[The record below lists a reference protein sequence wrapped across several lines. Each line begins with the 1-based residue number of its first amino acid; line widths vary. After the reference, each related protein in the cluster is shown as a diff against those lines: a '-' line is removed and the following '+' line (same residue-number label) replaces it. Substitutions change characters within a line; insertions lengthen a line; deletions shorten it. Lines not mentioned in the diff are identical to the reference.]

1 MKILKDFTAKIL
13 LGSTKSPDRVD
24 NFRCLRNMGKKKKSH
39 WNAETHLFCYV
50 CNLKLTV
57 THNFNASDLWNNFQ
71 WAGRSVWFPKKIWIL
86 PPL

>member
-50 CNLKLTV
+50 CNL
-57 THNFNASDLWNNFQ
+57 
-71 WAGRSVWFPKKIWIL
+71 
-86 PPL
+86 